1 MTEPTL
7 KAAQADLGRA
17 FIGGATGVFV
27 SGLVW
32 LIAGGVWIMHGGNA
46 AFWALFFGGM
56 AIFPLGLLLA
66 KAVFKAPPVGVGKP
80 LERLGL
86 ESTFVL
92 LAGVAVA
99 WALLPFGAERAIA
112 VLAIIVGARYFSFR
126 TLYDELAYWMLSAAF
141 VALGAGALFGFGTK
155 GPAMALAIGAVEVV
169 AAVLIYRRWKR
180 GAIGAGEPDGGVD

>member
-17 FIGGATGVFV
+17 FVGGATGVFV

-32 LIAGGVWIMHGGNA
+32 LIAGGVWMMHGANS
-46 AFWALFFGGM
+46 AFWAVFFGGM
-56 AIFPLGLLLA
+56 AIFPAGLLLA
-66 KAVFKAPPVGVGKP
+66 RTMFKAPPVGVGKP

-99 WALLPFGAERAIA
+99 WALLPMGAERAMA

-126 TLYDELAYWMLSAAF
+126 TMYDETAYWLLGGAF
-141 VALGAGALFGFGTK
+141 VGAGAGALFGFGAT
-155 GPAMALAIGAVEVV
+155 GAAMAFAIGAVEVV

-180 GAIGAGEPDGGVD
+180 ASALVGGCL